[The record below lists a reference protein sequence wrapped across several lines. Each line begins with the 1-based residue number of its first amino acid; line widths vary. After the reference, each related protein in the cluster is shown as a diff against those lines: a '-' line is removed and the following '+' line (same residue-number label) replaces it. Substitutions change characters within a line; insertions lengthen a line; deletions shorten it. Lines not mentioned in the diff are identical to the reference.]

1 MHAFN
6 NCAYTWVTVKS
17 LATSRDCLR
26 FVICTSFKMN
36 WIEQHMNGTHIRLL
50 LAGSQHH
57 LVVLHAHKL
66 HFMSQIISILMLQ
79 GQLNNCNSDCP
90 ISA

>member
-1 MHAFN
+1 
-6 NCAYTWVTVKS
+6 
-17 LATSRDCLR
+17 
-26 FVICTSFKMN
+26 MN

-90 ISA
+90 ISAWLDRT